1 MTWSQS
7 TIAAAAV
14 CASVLLLV
22 GHQAVAQTAPPSAP
36 PTTLPPAG
44 AAGSNQLPDHISTT
58 FGDWTL
64 RCDRRLDLTPPQ
76 RVCEL
81 GLVVQKAGESG
92 AQAQIAVGRVARSAA
107 LQITAVVPPNLAFQT
122 KPRVVVEGQDP
133 SSTDLSW
140 TRCIV
145 GGCFADSPISP
156 ALLNSLRSRTDPGRL
171 EYRDGAG
178 REVTLSVSF
187 LGVKSAL
194 DALAR
199 EEAN

>member
-1 MTWSQS
+1 MTRAHR
-7 TIAAAAV
+7 TIATAAA
-14 CASVLLLV
+14 CTSALLLL
-22 GHQAVAQTAPPSAP
+22 GHQAIAQA
-36 PTTLPPAG
+36 TLPSSPKALPLAEAT
-44 AAGSNQLPDHISTT
+44 AANEAPDHTSTT

-81 GLVVQKAGESG
+81 GLVVQKAGETG
-92 AQAQIAVGRVARSAA
+92 AQAQIAVGRVARGSA

-122 KPRVVVEGQDP
+122 KPKVVVDGQDP

-140 TRCIV
+140 TRCII
-145 GGCFADSPISP
+145 GGCFADAPISP
-156 ALLNSLRSRTDPGRL
+156 DLLKSLRSRTDHGRL
-171 EYRDGAG
+171 DYHDGAG

>member
-7 TIAAAAV
+7 SIATAAL
-14 CASVLLLV
+14 CISVLLLV
-22 GHQAVAQTAPPSAP
+22 GRQAIAQATSPSSP
-36 PTTLPPAG
+36 PTTSPPAG
-44 AAGSNQLPDHISTT
+44 AAASSEVPDHISTT

-64 RCDRRLDLTPPQ
+64 RCDRRPDLTPPQ

-81 GLVVQKAGESG
+81 GLLVQKAGEAG

-122 KPRVVVEGQDP
+122 KPRMVIEGPDP

-145 GGCFADSPISP
+145 GGCFADAAMSP

-178 REVTLSVSF
+178 REVTLSVSL
-187 LGVKSAL
+187 LGLKSAL